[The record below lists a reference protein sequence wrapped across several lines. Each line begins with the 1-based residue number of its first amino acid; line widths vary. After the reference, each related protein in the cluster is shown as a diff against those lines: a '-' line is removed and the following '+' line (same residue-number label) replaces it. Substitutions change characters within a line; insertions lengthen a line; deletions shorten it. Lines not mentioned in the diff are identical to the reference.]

1 MATLS
6 RNQVVLR
13 ALQGE
18 GTGDAMINTTL
29 QVTKTATMT
38 NGTLLKADFTEA
50 AAADLVAETYDVAYV
65 IDDHLINGV
74 ATSDEA
80 TIRAVVEL
88 DWVIFRAE
96 ELKLG
101 STPLTAAQLTLFGK
115 KTQASHEVLV

>member
-50 AAADLVAETYDVAYV
+50 VEADLASAVAYV
-65 IDDHLINGV
+65 IDDHLIDAV
-74 ATSDEA
+74 ATGDEA
-80 TIRAVVEL
+80 TIRAVAEL

-101 STPLTAAQLTLFGK
+101 STPLTGTQLTTFGK
-115 KTQASHEVLV
+115 KTQASQEVSA

>member
-38 NGTLLKADFTEA
+38 HGTLLKADFTEA
-50 AAADLVAETYDVAYV
+50 ADADITAGDVVYV
-65 IDDHLINGV
+65 IDDFLIDAV
-74 ATSDEA
+74 ATGDEA

-96 ELKLG
+96 ELKVG
-101 STPLTAAQLTLFGK
+101 STQLTEAQLTAFGK

>member
-38 NGTLLKADFTEA
+38 HGTLLKADFTEA
-50 AAADLVAETYDVAYV
+50 ADADITAGDVVYV
-65 IDDHLINGV
+65 IDDFLIDAV
-74 ATSDEA
+74 ATGDEA
-80 TIRAVVEL
+80 TVRAVVEL

-96 ELKLG
+96 ELKVG
-101 STPLTAAQLTLFGK
+101 NTPLSEAQLTAFGK

>member
-38 NGTLLKADFTEA
+38 HGTLLKADFTEA
-50 AAADLVAETYDVAYV
+50 ADADITAGDVVYV
-65 IDDHLINGV
+65 IDDYLIDAV
-74 ATSDEA
+74 ATGDEA

-96 ELKLG
+96 ELKVG
-101 STPLTAAQLTLFGK
+101 STPLSEAQLTAFGK

>member
-38 NGTLLKADFTEA
+38 HGTLLKADFTEA
-50 AAADLVAETYDVAYV
+50 ADADITAGDVVYV
-65 IDDHLINGV
+65 IDDFLIDAV
-74 ATSDEA
+74 ATGDEA
-80 TIRAVVEL
+80 TVRAVVEL

-96 ELKLG
+96 ELKVG
-101 STPLTAAQLTLFGK
+101 STPLTEAQLTAFGK

>member
-50 AAADLVAETYDVAYV
+50 ADEDITAGDVVYV
-65 IDDHLINGV
+65 IDDYLIDAVSTG
-74 ATSDEA
+74 DEA

-96 ELKLG
+96 ELKVG
-101 STPLTAAQLTLFGK
+101 STALSAAQLTAFGK

>member
-38 NGTLLKADFTEA
+38 HGTLLKADFTEA
-50 AAADLVAETYDVAYV
+50 ADADITAGDVVYV
-65 IDDHLINGV
+65 IDDFLIDAVSTG
-74 ATSDEA
+74 DEA

-96 ELKLG
+96 ELKVG
-101 STPLTAAQLTLFGK
+101 STPLTEAQLTAFGK

>member
-50 AAADLVAETYDVAYV
+50 VEADLASAVAYV
-65 IDDHLINGV
+65 IDDHLIDAV
-74 ATSDEA
+74 ATGDEA

-101 STPLTAAQLTLFGK
+101 STALSEAQLTTFGK
-115 KTQASHEVLV
+115 KTQASQEVSA

>member
-50 AAADLVAETYDVAYV
+50 ADADITAGDVVYV
-65 IDDHLINGV
+65 IDDFLIDAV
-74 ATSDEA
+74 ATGDEA

-96 ELKLG
+96 ELKVG
-101 STPLTAAQLTLFGK
+101 STPLTEAQLTAFGK

>member
-18 GTGDAMINTTL
+18 GMGDAMINTTL

-50 AAADLVAETYDVAYV
+50 ADADITAGDVVYV
-65 IDDHLINGV
+65 IDDYLIDAV
-74 ATSDEA
+74 ATGDEA

-96 ELKLG
+96 ELKVG
-101 STPLTAAQLTLFGK
+101 STPLTEAQLTAFGK

>member
-38 NGTLLKADFTEA
+38 HGTLLKADFTEA
-50 AAADLVAETYDVAYV
+50 ADADITAGDVVYV
-65 IDDHLINGV
+65 IDDFLIDAV
-74 ATSDEA
+74 ATGDEA
-80 TIRAVVEL
+80 TVRAVVEL

-96 ELKLG
+96 ELKVG
-101 STPLTAAQLTLFGK
+101 STPLSEAQLTAFGK